1 MDTLTNLDRDI
12 PKLVSEHINLFDSF
26 ENVYLLGS
34 ILKPEMVHN
43 DIDILAIYIN
53 YSNRINNDILM
64 ILDEL
69 EKASVFIKDFI
80 NRFQLLFGKHL
91 HVRFPFRH
99 ALAFVVI
106 VNIFVSQCHAAVC
119 HKLAHHPVFFIF
131 VYQCPVLYF

>member
-12 PKLVSEHINLFDSF
+12 PKLVSEHIDLFDSF

-34 ILKPEMVHN
+34 ILKPEMVHS

-69 EKASVFIKDFI
+69 EKASGLPVDLTVLSVEEEKDTTFLEKIKPYYLKI
-80 NRFQLLFGKHL
+80 K
-91 HVRFPFRH
+91 
-99 ALAFVVI
+99 
-106 VNIFVSQCHAAVC
+106 
-119 HKLAHHPVFFIF
+119 
-131 VYQCPVLYF
+131 

>member
-12 PKLVSEHINLFDSF
+12 PKLVSEHIDLFDSF
-26 ENVYLLGS
+26 ENVYLFGS

-69 EKASVFIKDFI
+69 EKASVLPVDLTVLSVEEEKDTTFLEKIKPYYLKI
-80 NRFQLLFGKHL
+80 K
-91 HVRFPFRH
+91 
-99 ALAFVVI
+99 
-106 VNIFVSQCHAAVC
+106 
-119 HKLAHHPVFFIF
+119 
-131 VYQCPVLYF
+131 

>member
-12 PKLVSEHINLFDSF
+12 PKLVSEHIDLFDSF
-26 ENVYLLGS
+26 ENVYLFGS

-69 EKASVFIKDFI
+69 EKASGLPIDLTVLSVEEEKDTTFLEKIKPYYL
-80 NRFQLLFGKHL
+80 RVK
-91 HVRFPFRH
+91 
-99 ALAFVVI
+99 
-106 VNIFVSQCHAAVC
+106 
-119 HKLAHHPVFFIF
+119 
-131 VYQCPVLYF
+131 

>member
-12 PKLVSEHINLFDSF
+12 PKLVSEHIDLFDSF
-26 ENVYLLGS
+26 ENVYLFGS

-69 EKASVFIKDFI
+69 EKASGLPVDLTVLSVEEEKDTTFLEKIKPYYLKI
-80 NRFQLLFGKHL
+80 K
-91 HVRFPFRH
+91 
-99 ALAFVVI
+99 
-106 VNIFVSQCHAAVC
+106 
-119 HKLAHHPVFFIF
+119 
-131 VYQCPVLYF
+131 